1 MNEPGEGTGRIG
13 ELIDGVGQIN
23 DGARELDENLV
34 TARDGAAE
42 LRDGAVELADGAVQL
57 DDGATELRD
66 RLTEGAEEVP
76 TWNEGERVQA
86 ATTLGGPVAL
96 HEHDEVGS
104 SSFGTGLSP
113 FFISLS
119 LFIGG
124 IIAFQVLRPLQQR
137 AIASGIGS
145 FRAAVDGFLPVASVA
160 VAQALVVVGV
170 SVFVVGLEVSNLLG
184 LTLFTV
190 LVSVVFMAVNQALV
204 ALLGPGPGR
213 FTGLAALMIMA
224 VTSGGIYPVETQ
236 NRLIE
241 LVSPFNPMTYAVDG
255 LRQMVYG
262 MNDERFWAAVAV
274 MVVVLIAA
282 LAVTTLAARL
292 QRTWSIKRLHPVLP
306 D

>member
-1 MNEPGEGTGRIG
+1 M
-13 ELIDGVGQIN
+13 
-23 DGARELDENLV
+23 
-34 TARDGAAE
+34 
-42 LRDGAVELADGAVQL
+42 
-57 DDGATELRD
+57 
-66 RLTEGAEEVP
+66 
-76 TWNEGERVQA
+76 
-86 ATTLGGPVAL
+86 
-96 HEHDEVGS
+96 
-104 SSFGTGLSP
+104 
-113 FFISLS
+113 
-119 LFIGG
+119 
-124 IIAFQVLRPLQQR
+124 
-137 AIASGIGS
+137 
-145 FRAAVDGFLPVASVA
+145 
-160 VAQALVVVGV
+160 
-170 SVFVVGLEVSNLLG
+170 
-184 LTLFTV
+184 FTV